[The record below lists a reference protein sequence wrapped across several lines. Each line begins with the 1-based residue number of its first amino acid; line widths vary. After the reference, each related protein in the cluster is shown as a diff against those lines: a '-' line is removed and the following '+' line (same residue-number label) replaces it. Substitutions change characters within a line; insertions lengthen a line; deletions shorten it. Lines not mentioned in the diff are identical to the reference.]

1 MLAELEA
8 DGKLHLSLVYRGE
21 KEDAKQFI
29 EAQDQILEG
38 LYAPE
43 EENGEAEGA
52 ENAVAAETEPG
63 TFADGMQD
71 MAESE
76 VAE

>member
-29 EAQDQILEG
+29 EAQDQVLEE

-43 EENGEAEGA
+43 EENGEAESA
-52 ENAVAAETEPG
+52 QNAVADETEPG

-71 MAESE
+71 MSESE